1 MAILAINISL
11 LTLVT
16 LNTMQVKTHSKSAR
30 DSRSDEELVQL
41 YVETQRNF
49 YFEQL
54 YERYADKVYRKCLS
68 FVKDSAKAE
77 DFTHDI
83 FIKLIVKLGTFKEDA
98 RFSTWLYSITYN
110 YCMDQLRVAKKR
122 GEIYSDEELEL
133 ADSVD
138 LDTVFDD
145 GDVEVKR
152 LNKAMDHLSADEKSI
167 LMMKYQDDLSIRDI
181 ADIFRVT
188 ESAVKMR
195 LLRSRE
201 KLRKKYLETAVFWGL
216 LCAKMIE
223 IIMELF

>member
-1 MAILAINISL
+1 
-11 LTLVT
+11 
-16 LNTMQVKTHSKSAR
+16 
-30 DSRSDEELVQL
+30 
-41 YVETQRNF
+41 VETQTNF

-54 YERYADKVYRKCLS
+54 YERYADKVYRRCFS
-68 FVKDSAKAE
+68 FVKDGAKAE

-122 GEIYSDEELEL
+122 GEIYSDEELEM

-138 LDTVFDD
+138 LHSVFDEAD
-145 GDVEVKR
+145 IEVKR
-152 LNKAMDHLSADEKSI
+152 LNRAMDYLSADEKSI

-201 KLRKKYLETAVFWGL
+201 KLRKRYLETAVFWGL

-223 IIMELF
+223 IIMDLF

>member
-1 MAILAINISL
+1 ML
-11 LTLVT
+11 
-16 LNTMQVKTHSKSAR
+16 VKTHSKSTR
-30 DSRSDEELVQL
+30 DSRTDEELVRL

-54 YERYADKVYRKCLS
+54 YERYADKVYRKSLS

-122 GEIYSDEELEL
+122 GEIYSDEELEM

-138 LDTVFDD
+138 LNTVFDD

-152 LNKAMDHLSADEKSI
+152 LNKAMDYLSADEKSI

-223 IIMELF
+223 ILMGLF

>member
-1 MAILAINISL
+1 
-11 LTLVT
+11 
-16 LNTMQVKTHSKSAR
+16 MQVKTHSKSSR
-30 DSRSDEELVQL
+30 DSRTDEELVRL

-54 YERYADKVYRKCLS
+54 YERYADKVYRKSLS

-110 YCMDQLRVAKKR
+110 YCMDQLRVGKKR
-122 GEIYSDEELEL
+122 GEIYSDEEIEM

-138 LDTVFDD
+138 LNTVFDE

-152 LNKAMDHLSADEKSI
+152 LNRAMDYLSADEKSI

-223 IIMELF
+223 IIIDLF